1 MIVVGVLLV
10 VLAALFLAGF
20 VLSAGGS
27 TEAEFY
33 GLILPN
39 LSARALVLIG
49 LALGLV
55 LAFSLGL
62 VKSRVVSWNRRRRA
76 RRAAAAA
83 QAPAGD
89 GGTDEE
95 PALEP
100 FPAPASEVR

>member
-20 VLSAGGS
+20 VLASGGS
-27 TEAEFY
+27 TEAEFF

-55 LAFSLGL
+55 IAFGFGL
-62 VKSRVVSWNRRRRA
+62 VRSRVASWARRRRT

-83 QAPAGD
+83 RTSVDGD
-89 GGTDEE
+89 E
-95 PALEP
+95 PTVY
-100 FPAPASEVR
+100 FSRPAPEAR